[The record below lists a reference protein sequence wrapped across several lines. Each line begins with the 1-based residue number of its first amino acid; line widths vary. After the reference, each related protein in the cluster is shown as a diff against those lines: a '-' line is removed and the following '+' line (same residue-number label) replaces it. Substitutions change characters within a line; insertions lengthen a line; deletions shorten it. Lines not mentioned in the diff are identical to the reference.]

1 MVDIF
6 MENCC
11 WEHMFGAN
19 MEQRFEN
26 VSYAA
31 PAVVQTKNP
40 RVPIGH
46 LSTGAVCNW
55 CNFSLAGGSTETDG
69 CCSRDPRFGWGCH
82 CCATNHG
89 AAEEL
94 GLGGLMDLA
103 PAVTA
108 ETVSQQVRAA
118 AAEALGRLRDES
130 AVPALLLGLKAGNL
144 WQNQGTQDHSKFR
157 MLWKH
162 HS

>member
-1 MVDIF
+1 M
-6 MENCC
+6 
-11 WEHMFGAN
+11 
-19 MEQRFEN
+19 
-26 VSYAA
+26 
-31 PAVVQTKNP
+31 
-40 RVPIGH
+40 
-46 LSTGAVCNW
+46 
-55 CNFSLAGGSTETDG
+55 
-69 CCSRDPRFGWGCH
+69 
-82 CCATNHG
+82 
-89 AAEEL
+89 
-94 GLGGLMDLA
+94 
-103 PAVTA
+103 TA